1 MVATLLVVAVSI
13 RRWPLV
19 IAIRRHPSKV
29 VRNLVV
35 HQRAMIKLDTNKRS
49 PSLDTVAPP
58 IKEPE
63 DEVTASTPTQV
74 VMQYISSVGP
84 IDSRLRIIDP
94 SVADGYESCTDLR
107 EDILNAVKYLANS
120 IIVSESVPN
129 EW

>member
-1 MVATLLVVAVSI
+1 
-13 RRWPLV
+13 
-19 IAIRRHPSKV
+19 
-29 VRNLVV
+29 
-35 HQRAMIKLDTNKRS
+35 MIKLDTNKRS

-58 IKEPE
+58 IKETE

-94 SVADGYESCTDLR
+94 SVADGYESCPDLR

-120 IIVSESVPN
+120 IIVSESMPN

>member
-1 MVATLLVVAVSI
+1 
-13 RRWPLV
+13 
-19 IAIRRHPSKV
+19 
-29 VRNLVV
+29 
-35 HQRAMIKLDTNKRS
+35 
-49 PSLDTVAPP
+49 
-58 IKEPE
+58 
-63 DEVTASTPTQV
+63 
-74 VMQYISSVGP
+74 MQYISSVGP